1 MVNFMLFVFYIY
13 YLFLLK
19 IKAFILLGET
29 KIMTYMGK

>member
-19 IKAFILLGET
+19 IKAFVLGET
-29 KIMTYMGK
+29 KIMTFMRK